1 MLPGKRPDRILHVT
15 QAVLLM
21 LCLSASS
28 LVFAQVSPVLTGA
41 ESLQT
46 NILAWLTPIAVIFV
60 MVLGVMAMANQ
71 ISWGWVIGAILGIG
85 LAFGAPQIVTW
96 VREMFAV

>member
-1 MLPGKRPDRILHVT
+1 MVLRNRHERARLGT
-15 QAVLLM
+15 QTVLLM
-21 LCLSASS
+21 LCMCASS
-28 LVFAQVSPVLTGA
+28 VVFAQASPVLTGA

-46 NILAWLTPIAVIFV
+46 NIIAWLTPIAVIFV

-71 ISWGWVIGAILGIG
+71 ISWGWVIGALLGIG

-96 VREMFAV
+96 VRDMFAV

>member
-1 MLPGKRPDRILHVT
+1 MVLGNKADRARCAAQTL
-15 QAVLLM
+15 LLM
-21 LCLSASS
+21 LFMCASS
-28 LVFAQVSPVLTGA
+28 AALAQASPVLTGA

-46 NILAWLTPIAVIFV
+46 NIIAWLTPIAIIFV

-71 ISWGWVIGAILGIG
+71 ISWGWVIGALLGIG

-96 VREMFAV
+96 VRDMFAV

>member
-1 MLPGKRPDRILHVT
+1 MVLGSRPERARRAAQTLLLVLCMCASNVVLA
-15 QAVLLM
+15 QA
-21 LCLSASS
+21 
-28 LVFAQVSPVLTGA
+28 SPVLTGA

>member
-1 MLPGKRPDRILHVT
+1 MVLGNGPDGARRAA

-21 LCLSASS
+21 LCMCASS
-28 LVFAQVSPVLTGA
+28 AVLAQASPVLTGA

-46 NILAWLTPIAVIFV
+46 NILAWLTPIAIIFV

-71 ISWGWVIGAILGIG
+71 ISWGWVIGAIVGIG
-85 LAFGAPQIVTW
+85 LAFGAPQIVGW

>member
-1 MLPGKRPDRILHVT
+1 MVLGSRPDRVRYAAQT
-15 QAVLLM
+15 LLVM
-21 LCLSASS
+21 LCMCASS
-28 LVFAQVSPVLTGA
+28 VVFAQASPVLTGA

-46 NILAWLTPIAVIFV
+46 NILAWLTPIAIIFV

-71 ISWGWVIGAILGIG
+71 ISWGWVIGAIVGIG
-85 LAFGAPQIVTW
+85 LAFGAPQIVGW

>member
-1 MLPGKRPDRILHVT
+1 MVLRNRPERARLGAQT
-15 QAVLLM
+15 LLLM
-21 LCLSASS
+21 LCMCTSS
-28 LVFAQVSPVLTGA
+28 VVFAQASPVLTGA

-46 NILAWLTPIAVIFV
+46 NIIAWLTPIAVIFV

-71 ISWGWVIGAILGIG
+71 ISWGWVIGALLGIG

-96 VREMFAV
+96 VRDMFAV

>member
-1 MLPGKRPDRILHVT
+1 MVLGNGSEEARHAA

-21 LCLSASS
+21 LCMCASS
-28 LVFAQVSPVLTGA
+28 AVFAQASPVLTGA

-71 ISWGWVIGAILGIG
+71 ISCGWVIGAIAGIG
-85 LAFGAPQIVTW
+85 LAFGAPQIVAW
-96 VREMFAV
+96 VRDMFAV

>member
-1 MLPGKRPDRILHVT
+1 MVPGNRPDRVRHAA
-15 QAVLLM
+15 QALLIM
-21 LCLSASS
+21 LCMCASS
-28 LVFAQVSPVLTGA
+28 AVFAQASPVLTGA

-46 NILAWLTPIAVIFV
+46 NIIAWLTPIAVIFV

-71 ISWGWVIGAILGIG
+71 ISWGWVIGALLGIG

-96 VREMFAV
+96 VRDMFAV

>member
-1 MLPGKRPDRILHVT
+1 MQLRIRRERARGVG
-15 QAVLLM
+15 QAILVM
-21 LCLSASS
+21 ICLCVPS
-28 LVFAQVSPVLTGA
+28 LVFAQASPVLTGA

-46 NILAWLTPIAVIFV
+46 NILAWLTPIAIIFV

-71 ISWGWVIGAILGIG
+71 ISWGWVIGAIVGIG
-85 LAFGAPQIVTW
+85 LAFGAPQIVAW

>member
-1 MLPGKRPDRILHVT
+1 
-15 QAVLLM
+15 M
-21 LCLSASS
+21 LCMCAANVVL
-28 LVFAQVSPVLTGA
+28 AQASPVLTGA

>member
-1 MLPGKRPDRILHVT
+1 MVPGNRCGQSRAVGR
-15 QAVLLM
+15 AVLIM
-21 LCLSASS
+21 VCLCLPS
-28 LVFAQVSPVLTGA
+28 LVLAQASPVLTGA

-71 ISWGWVIGAILGIG
+71 ISWGWVIGAIVGIG

>member
-1 MLPGKRPDRILHVT
+1 MLPGNRPDQVRCAA
-15 QAVLLM
+15 QALLLL
-21 LCLSASS
+21 LCVSASP
-28 LVFAQVSPVLTGA
+28 LVLAQASPVLTGA

>member
-1 MLPGKRPDRILHVT
+1 MLPGKRPDRILHAA
-15 QAVLLM
+15 QALLLM
-21 LCLSASS
+21 LCMSASS
-28 LVFAQVSPVLTGA
+28 LVFAQASPVLTGA

-85 LAFGAPQIVTW
+85 LAFGAPQIVAW

>member
-1 MLPGKRPDRILHVT
+1 MVPGNRCAPSRGVGQVILIV
-15 QAVLLM
+15 VC
-21 LCLSASS
+21 LCLPS
-28 LVFAQVSPVLTGA
+28 LVLAQASPVLTGA

-46 NILAWLTPIAVIFV
+46 NIIAWLTPIAVIFV

-71 ISWGWVIGAILGIG
+71 ISWGWVIGALLGIG

-96 VREMFAV
+96 VRDMFAV